1 MRKIK
6 IDPEKQITLYNKEFD
21 VMRNDL
27 NTAIQTAIA
36 KMFQKKIDL
45 ASVTLKI
52 EFGTMKAQVKDDN
65 APTSVRDQ
73 VKVVIAYKVG
83 TELKTKYESKGSIV
97 SLGDKKELLVD
108 DDGKFFLVSS
118 EEASGQLSM
127 FNSYDEYVEEVI
139 GSGADQ
145 DQDDDQEEINNG

>member
-1 MRKIK
+1 MKIK

-27 NTAIQTAIA
+27 DVAIQRTLP
-36 KMFQKKIDL
+36 KMFKKGINL

-52 EFGTMKAQVKDDN
+52 EIGTIKQDITDNN
-65 APTSVRDQ
+65 APTGTREQ
-73 VKVVIAYKVG
+73 VKVAMAYKVS
-83 TELKTKYESKGSIV
+83 TELKAKDEAKGNVV

-108 DDGKFFLVSS
+108 DSGRFFLVTS

-127 FNSYDEYVEEVI
+127 FNSFDEYVEEVT
-139 GSGADQ
+139 GDGG
-145 DQDDDQEEINNG
+145 DDQEDKDE

>member
-1 MRKIK
+1 MKIK

-27 NTAIQTAIA
+27 DVAIQKTLP
-36 KMFQKKIDL
+36 KMFHKGINL

-52 EFGTMKAQVKDDN
+52 EIGTIKQDVIDNN
-65 APTSVRDQ
+65 APTGTREQ
-73 VKVVIAYKVG
+73 VKVVMAYKVS
-83 TELKTKYESKGSIV
+83 TELKSKEEAKGSVV

-108 DDGKFFLVSS
+108 DSGRFFLVSS

-127 FNSYDEYVEEVI
+127 FNSFDEYVEEVT
-139 GSGADQ
+139 GEGD
-145 DQDDDQEEINNG
+145 DDDQEDEDE

>member
-1 MRKIK
+1 MKIK

-27 NTAIQTAIA
+27 DVAIQKTLP
-36 KMFQKKIDL
+36 KMFHKGINL

-52 EFGTMKAQVKDDN
+52 EIGTIKQDVTDN
-65 APTSVRDQ
+65 NALTGTREQ
-73 VKVVIAYKVG
+73 VKVVMAYKVS
-83 TELKTKYESKGSIV
+83 TELKSKEEAKGSVV

-108 DDGKFFLVSS
+108 DSGRFFLVSS

-127 FNSYDEYVEEVI
+127 FNSFDEYVEEVT
-139 GSGADQ
+139 GDGD
-145 DQDDDQEEINNG
+145 DDDQEDEDDADV